1 MLKHALAVL
10 LATSAPALAA
20 DTVVSSHEVRFDQI
34 AFTCGEMKRGGKIVR
49 YIHASPG
56 AKYIPEVQ
64 PAAGDPLARS
74 WNITYRIICE
84 GGYQQSSQTAHL
96 GAKRSIHY

>member
-10 LATSAPALAA
+10 IATSAPALAGA
-20 DTVVSSHEVRFDQI
+20 VVSSHEVRFDQI
-34 AFTCGEMKRGGKIVR
+34 AFTCGEMKSGGKIVR
-49 YIHASPG
+49 FIHATPG

-64 PAAGDPLARS
+64 PAAGDPLAKS

-84 GGYQQSSQTAHL
+84 GGSQSNQMAHL
-96 GAKRSIHY
+96 GGKRSVH